1 MLTFD
6 GQSMTASLNIPSLA
20 HRIVEY
26 IRTEQ
31 LSPGTRLPGRK
42 LAEQFRVSRS
52 PIDRALRL
60 LEQHHVVSSSDSGG
74 YAVSSDANALSSE
87 ALGAEP
93 YSVDERLYLRLA
105 DDHTAGRLPA
115 RASENELIRRYA
127 ESRAMVV
134 RVLQRAAGEGW
145 AERLPG
151 RGWAFIP
158 LLTSELTYE
167 QIGRYRIVVEPA
179 AMLEPTFVLNRRAI
193 ESCYVE
199 QVALFASADTIP
211 SPVEVFE
218 SGSRF
223 HQVVLDCSQNPFFIN
238 GLAQVNR
245 VRRLVEYR
253 KTLGSRNW
261 LERCREHA
269 RIAELLLN
277 GAREEAAALM
287 RKHLEEG
294 AREKRFS
301 P

>member
-1 MLTFD
+1 M
-6 GQSMTASLNIPSLA
+6 SASLHIPTLA

-31 LSPGTRLPGRK
+31 LPPGTRLPGRK
-42 LAEQFRVSRS
+42 LAERFRVSRS
-52 PIDRALRL
+52 PIERALQL
-60 LEQHHVVSSSDSGG
+60 LEQHRVVSPSDSGG
-74 YAVSSDANALSSE
+74 YSVCSAADVSPE
-87 ALGAEP
+87 ALGAQPEP
-93 YSVDERLYLRLA
+93 EDERLYLRLA
-105 DDHTAGRLPA
+105 DDHTTGRLPP
-115 RASENELIRRYA
+115 RASENELIRRY
-127 ESRAMVV
+127 ETSRAMIV

-145 AERLPG
+145 TERLPG

-167 QIGRYRIVVEPA
+167 QICRYRIVVEPA
-179 AMLEPTFVLNRRAI
+179 AMLEPTFVLDRSAI
-193 ESCYVE
+193 EACHAE
-199 QVALFASADTIP
+199 QIALFETADSCL

-223 HQVVLDCSQNPFFIN
+223 HQVVLDCSHNPFFIN
-238 GLAQVNR
+238 GLAQVNK

-253 KTLGSRNW
+253 KTLASRNW
-261 LERCREHA
+261 LERCQEHA

-277 GAREEAAALM
+277 GAREEASALM

-294 AREKRFS
+294 AREKNIS